1 MSKSKNNS
9 LIVKTVN
16 KETYISIIV
25 IILFFTLFGSVM
37 GVKNMFGTMFNTA
50 HDLIINT
57 VLYIMGVAVLTGAFS
72 AILSEFGITAL
83 INKVLSPLM
92 KPLYGLPGAASLGV
106 ITTYLSDSP
115 AIIALGNDKG
125 FIKYFT
131 YRQRALLTNLATTF
145 GMGLIVATFM
155 LGLANSKEMT
165 VAVLCGNVAAIFAS
179 VISVR
184 LMDVFAKKY
193 YGDEGN
199 KMVHVQ
205 HDEGDDFDMFKQRKI
220 RPGGL
225 VNRVMS
231 TLLDGGK
238 TGVQLGLEIIPG
250 NVIICT
256 FVMML
261 VKGPGP
267 GGVFTGGAMEGIGLL
282 PYLASKIW
290 FILDPL
296 FGFLTPEAIAFPCTA
311 VGSVGASLGM
321 VPDFLANGLIRA
333 NDIAVFTAMGMAFS
347 GYLSVHVAMMDA
359 LKSRALATKAILSH
373 TIAGLCAGIMAHWFF
388 ILFTSIL

>member
-1 MSKSKNNS
+1 MKQVNKRNP
-9 LIVKTVN
+9 LIVKAVN
-16 KETYISIIV
+16 RETYISIIV
-25 IILFFTLFGSVM
+25 TILFFTLFGSIM

-72 AILSEFGITAL
+72 AILSEFGIIAL

-92 KPLYGLPGAASLGV
+92 KPIYGLPGASSLGI

-131 YRQRALLTNLATTF
+131 FRQRALLTNLATTF

-155 LGLANSKEMT
+155 LGLSRDTEMT
-165 VAVLCGNVAAIFAS
+165 MAVFCGNIAAVFAS

-184 LMDVFAKKY
+184 LMNIFAKKY
-193 YGDEGN
+193 YG
-199 KMVHVQ
+199 K
-205 HDEGDDFDMFKQRKI
+205 EGDKLIKVESDDTEFDLLKERKI
-220 RPGGL
+220 RPGGM
-225 VNRVMS
+225 VNRVMC

-238 TGVQLGLEIIPG
+238 TGVQLGLDIIPG
-250 NVIICT
+250 NIIICT

-261 VKGPGP
+261 VKGVGP
-267 GGVFTGGAMEGIGLL
+267 DGMYTGAAMEGIGLL
-282 PYLASKIW
+282 PLLASKIW

-296 FGFLTPEAIAFPCTA
+296 FGFLTPEAIAFPATA

-321 VPDFLANGLIRA
+321 VPDFLKNGLIGA
-333 NDIAVFTAMGMAFS
+333 NDIAVFTAMGMSYS

-359 LKSRALATKAILSH
+359 LDSRELATKAILSH
-373 TIAGLCAGIMAHWFF
+373 TIAGLCAGIMAHWLFVLAATF
-388 ILFTSIL
+388 I